1 MVACA
6 YGNPACK
13 HIGIGILA
21 LCVSCALL
29 APCVGAM
36 RSHARHRQ
44 SARSGSART
53 RKRGTPVLV
62 GPFARARAGCR
73 ISLPLRRGCVPLG
86 AERSEPF
93 GRFPHKGGA
102 LRRFARNVL
111 RAVGGGSAVSE
122 PGGNG
127 FEFCGRYARPVGER
141 TELGKR
147 DPLTDTESLM
157 RFLHGLHRVPGANA
171 ARRATAFVLDGSM
184 SPMETSSVLYLCLP
198 ASLGGYGLPLPQMNA
213 VVPVSAKDRAYVGKS
228 YYQCDL
234 YWPEAR
240 FAIEYDSNVHHTG
253 AARIAD
259 DASRRTDLAY
269 LGIEVATLT
278 QGQVSDRRELDR
290 IARLLAKRLGKR
302 LRMERINPSGA
313 QDRLRACLLDSA
325 RNERHP
331 GRV

>member
-1 MVACA
+1 MGILLASISALEYWRFASHAHCLPPASARCDRMPAIGKVRAQEVRELGNEELPFLSAPLHVLVQDAESRCRCDGVACRVVPS
-6 YGNPACK
+6 G
-13 HIGIGILA
+13 L
-21 LCVSCALL
+21 S
-29 APCVGAM
+29 
-36 RSHARHRQ
+36 
-44 SARSGSART
+44 RSGVFRIREGLYVVSLEMCFVQLAA
-53 RKRGTPVLV
+53 VL
-62 GPFARARAGCR
+62 PFPN
-73 ISLPLRRGCVPLG
+73 LV
-86 AERSEPF
+86 ET
-93 GRFPHKGGA
+93 
-102 LRRFARNVL
+102 
-111 RAVGGGSAVSE
+111 
-122 PGGNG
+122 G